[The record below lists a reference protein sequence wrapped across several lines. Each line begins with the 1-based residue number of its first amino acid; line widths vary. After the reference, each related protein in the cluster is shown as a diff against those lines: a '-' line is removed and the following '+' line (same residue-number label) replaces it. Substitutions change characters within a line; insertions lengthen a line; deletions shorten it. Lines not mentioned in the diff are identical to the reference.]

1 MTQYGTWVSYG
12 GTADIVLAIVL
23 AGAAAGVAYAGFR
36 LPLPAP
42 LPRPGRT
49 AKVILLVAWLLS
61 IVAFVTCFALYALH
75 AEREHL
81 GHAPPADPITPVTVI
96 CFGIVWIAIAL
107 MHNARGWRIAL
118 GSAVIG
124 ALAAPMI
131 FEFPFDLIVMTR
143 IYPPMAPDPALYRA
157 LFFVPLFL
165 VEVTTVARLTLS
177 PVVRVSRA
185 TFWCFAAML
194 AVFAV
199 WGLIGFGYPSSPAPF
214 ALNVASKILA
224 FLTVLSMFLPDR
236 SQASTE
242 SPEEL
247 EPVPQAWTSVM

>member
-12 GTADIVLAIVL
+12 GTADIVLAAAL
-23 AGAAAGVAYAGFR
+23 AGAAAAAAYAGFR
-36 LPLPAP
+36 LPLPVS

-49 AKVILLVAWLLS
+49 ARVCLLVSWILS
-61 IVAFVTCFALYALH
+61 IAAFGVCFALYALQEVRDH
-75 AEREHL
+75 H
-81 GHAPPADPITPVTVI
+81 GHAAPADPITPVTVI
-96 CFGIVWIAIAL
+96 CFGVLWIAIVL
-107 MHNARGWRIAL
+107 LHNAQGWRVAL
-118 GSAVIG
+118 GSATVG
-124 ALAAPMI
+124 ALAAAMI

-143 IYPPMAPDPALYRA
+143 TYPPIPPDPALYRA

-185 TFWCFAAML
+185 AFWCFAAML

-214 ALNVASKILA
+214 ALNVVSKILA

-236 SQASTE
+236 SQPRTLQ
-242 SPEEL
+242 L
-247 EPVPQAWTSVM
+247 EPTPQAWSTVM